1 MSDVELINQAIDAGN
16 AEIIGE
22 QLAVIDFKMV
32 SFSLAGKDYA
42 IDILKVK
49 EIAKAG
55 NFTFVPNTAPFVLG
69 VYNLRG
75 EIIPIIDL
83 RIFFNIPVTTRS
95 KNQIESMVI
104 INVNEQRFGVVVDEI
119 AKVVGVSK
127 TMIKPPHPI
136 FGDINIK
143 YIQGVVENEGRLY
156 ILLDVDRI
164 FAAKSSKASESPK
177 STMQDYHESDGKP
190 QEKKSGL
197 MHRASQSLDLSF
209 IGETLAAMHLLY
221 ASPVNED
228 WLKER
233 YTIWQDLRPSG
244 NLQIQSKE
252 DAEEFMD
259 GFISP
264 FTGSFWSEE
273 YMNLYYKALPEN
285 NSKIINAWN
294 VGCGSGY
301 ETYSFAVLLK
311 LRYPGAR
318 IRIFANDNDLLLIST
333 AAMLKFPDEHVNSIY
348 KPYLV
353 KGVDGSYTFS
363 QEIKDM
369 ILFEYHDC
377 SHQNVVPDIDIVLAR
392 DVLSFVPRDMQEHL
406 LSEFRERLK
415 NTGIVLLGK
424 NESMPKQ
431 SGWARFDE
439 SGIVFFT
446 KE

>member
-1 MSDVELINQAIDAGN
+1 M
-16 AEIIGE
+16 
-22 QLAVIDFKMV
+22 
-32 SFSLAGKDYA
+32 
-42 IDILKVK
+42 
-49 EIAKAG
+49 
-55 NFTFVPNTAPFVLG
+55 
-69 VYNLRG
+69 
-75 EIIPIIDL
+75 
-83 RIFFNIPVTTRS
+83 
-95 KNQIESMVI
+95 
-104 INVNEQRFGVVVDEI
+104 
-119 AKVVGVSK
+119 
-127 TMIKPPHPI
+127 
-136 FGDINIK
+136 
-143 YIQGVVENEGRLY
+143 
-156 ILLDVDRI
+156 
-164 FAAKSSKASESPK
+164 
-177 STMQDYHESDGKP
+177 
-190 QEKKSGL
+190 
-197 MHRASQSLDLSF
+197 
-209 IGETLAAMHLLY
+209 
-221 ASPVNED
+221 
-228 WLKER
+228 
-233 YTIWQDLRPSG
+233 
-244 NLQIQSKE
+244 
-252 DAEEFMD
+252 
-259 GFISP
+259 
-264 FTGSFWSEE
+264 
-273 YMNLYYKALPEN
+273 
-285 NSKIINAWN
+285 
-294 VGCGSGY
+294 
-301 ETYSFAVLLK
+301 LK